1 MQKIAKKEEVYITTL
16 KRSRKVFLT
25 EYCCG
30 FLMLGLLGTAAFY
43 SVSISPT
50 LKYLMLGIG
59 AYSFM
64 YAELSRQM
72 LRYIIT
78 DSKLTVIKGLVK
90 QLKTNIYFHPLG
102 FVPDINIKQ
111 NRVQRILNYGTIF
124 VKGGS
129 QNSFELLDIDRPHEV
144 MEFIEDMVEHN
155 KMAKANQNSK
165 APNLMRQRR
174 G

>member
-1 MQKIAKKEEVYITTL
+1 MQKMVKKEEVYITTL
-16 KRSRKVFLT
+16 RRSRKVFLT

-30 FLMLGLLGTAAFY
+30 FLMLGLLGTAAVF
-43 SVSISPT
+43 SMLIPST

-59 AYSFM
+59 IYSFA

-72 LRYIIT
+72 LKYIVT

-111 NRVQRILNYGTIF
+111 SRVQRILNYGTIF

-129 QNSFELLDIDRPHEV
+129 QNSFELLDVDRPHQV
-144 MEFIEDMVEHN
+144 MEFIEDLVEHN
-155 KMAKANQNSK
+155 KQVRSNKDNK
-165 APNLMRQRR
+165 APNLIRHRR